1 MSISLPLL
9 KAPRPSSASPDQKK
23 LCSSVVRRPMVFSRR
38 VPMMQP
44 TTNRQVMATE
54 PIEAQSPF
62 RLSAPSTFG
71 AKAYTANTGITE
83 QVQNMV
89 TNSMRLP

>member
-1 MSISLPLL
+1 M
-9 KAPRPSSASPDQKK
+9 ARPSSASPEKKK
-23 LCSSVVRRPMVFSRR
+23 LWISMPRRPMLLIRR
-38 VPMMQP
+38 VAMMQP
-44 TTNRQVMATE
+44 TTNRKVIATE
-54 PIEAQSPF
+54 PNAAQSPLRF
-62 RLSAPSTFG
+62 SAPSTFG

>member
-1 MSISLPLL
+1 
-9 KAPRPSSASPDQKK
+9 
-23 LCSSVVRRPMVFSRR
+23 
-38 VPMMQP
+38 MMQP